1 MPNAST
7 SFFGWVAFLLEKY
20 GMLFLRGTGMTLLI
34 ALTGTALGFA
44 LGLLVAIIRT
54 IALPEKKKTGSNVGV
69 ILRRGLLRLAQL
81 LMNVYIQVFRGTPM
95 IVQAVVIYYGA
106 QYAGVYMDTTFAA
119 IFIISINTGAY
130 MAEIIRGGI
139 VSVDKGQFE
148 AAHAI
153 GMTHW
158 QTMTTVVLPQA
169 IRNILP
175 SVGNE
180 LIVNI
185 KDSSVLNVIS
195 VSELFFQA
203 KSAAGTYYRY
213 FEVYFIIA
221 VIYLILTLSVSA
233 ILRAVEK
240 KMDGPDNYV
249 IHGSQSDSRADI
261 KVSVENEKEAV
272 KRWKGEV
279 TCIIGSSGSGKST
292 LLRCI
297 NLLETPDEGQILYH
311 GEDILSGAVN
321 MPRYHAKVGMVFQ
334 QFNLFGNMDV
344 LNNCVTGQMKVLHR
358 TREESVENAMKYLE
372 KVGMSA
378 YINAKPRQLS
388 GGQKQRVAIARAL
401 AMDPEVILFDEPTSA
416 LDPEMV
422 GEVLSVMQKLA
433 QEGLTMLVVTH
444 EMGFARAV
452 ASEVVFMDQGVICE
466 HGDPK
471 DVLGA
476 PKTERLKAFLASML

>member
-7 SFFGWVAFLLEKY
+7 SFFGWVAFLLQKY

-54 IALPEKKKTGSNVGV
+54 IALPEKKKTGSNAGV
-69 ILRRGLLRLAQL
+69 TVKRGLLRFVHM

-106 QYAGVYMDTTFAA
+106 QYAGVFMDTTFAA

-175 SVGNE
+175 AVGNE

-272 KRWKGEV
+272 KRW
-279 TCIIGSSGSGKST
+279 
-292 LLRCI
+292 
-297 NLLETPDEGQILYH
+297 
-311 GEDILSGAVN
+311 
-321 MPRYHAKVGMVFQ
+321 
-334 QFNLFGNMDV
+334 
-344 LNNCVTGQMKVLHR
+344 
-358 TREESVENAMKYLE
+358 NA
-372 KVGMSA
+372 
-378 YINAKPRQLS
+378 
-388 GGQKQRVAIARAL
+388 
-401 AMDPEVILFDEPTSA
+401 
-416 LDPEMV
+416 
-422 GEVLSVMQKLA
+422 
-433 QEGLTMLVVTH
+433 
-444 EMGFARAV
+444 
-452 ASEVVFMDQGVICE
+452 
-466 HGDPK
+466 
-471 DVLGA
+471 
-476 PKTERLKAFLASML
+476 